1 MGEYSDEFEC
11 EQVDGEE
18 EGTRGLGDVLA
29 MVGLGDK
36 GAPLVDINGRPIEAE
51 YDDEGKAIHD
61 GPEPKKGMSTGAKV
75 ALGGVVIGGAALA
88 SVAALG
94 TAAAA
99 TGVGVHYYRK
109 KKKEDGGKSGKKD
122 KKDKK

>member
-1 MGEYSDEFEC
+1 MG
-11 EQVDGEE
+11 
-18 EGTRGLGDVLA
+18 
-29 MVGLGDK
+29 VGLGDK

-51 YDDEGKAIHD
+51 YDDEGKAIVPKMVDEHGNVIHD

-94 TAAAA
+94 AAA

-122 KKDKK
+122 KKDKKD